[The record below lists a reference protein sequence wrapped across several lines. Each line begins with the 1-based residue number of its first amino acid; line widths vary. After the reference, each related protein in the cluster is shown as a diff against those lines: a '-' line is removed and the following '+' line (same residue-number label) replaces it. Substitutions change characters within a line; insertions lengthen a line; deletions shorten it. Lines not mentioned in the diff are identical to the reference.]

1 MPVVV
6 SPEYSL
12 FGMESG
18 NSIGDGLQRHVQ
30 ILDGDTAGVA
40 IVPSDLP
47 SHLVVKYG
55 RTGPWQDSHGG
66 LTAWSTEPL
75 AAAWTQ
81 HWGTQGPAEGQLEE
95 PVPLYDGASRAQG
108 HGIESCSVT
117 CASHEAAFWSAP
129 FISNPLRPGLSP
141 TNCQE
146 PGGGVSGLLSSDS

>member
-1 MPVVV
+1 MAWNPGIVLEMVCRGMSRYWTGIQQV
-6 SPEYSL
+6 FPL
-12 FGMESG
+12 FH
-18 NSIGDGLQRHVQ
+18 L
-30 ILDGDTAGVA
+30 TF
-40 IVPSDLP
+40 P
-47 SHLVVKYG
+47 SHLVVKCG
-55 RTGPWQDSHGG
+55 RTGPWQDSPGG
-66 LTAWSTEPL
+66 LTARSTEPL

-95 PVPLYDGASRAQG
+95 PMPLYDGASRAQG

-117 CASHEAAFWSAP
+117 CASHEAASWSAP